1 MRERSSISPEQAP
14 PASLFPD
21 HPASWYLFG
30 PSAGLARGPWSKELL
45 GKRLVAFRTESGA
58 VAVLDAHC
66 AHLGADLG
74 CGEIVGETIQC
85 PFHHWRYG
93 RDGVCAHAT
102 GCAAPPA
109 FARLQTYAAEER
121 HGYLFFF
128 NGPRALF
135 PLPFFL
141 DESPE
146 AFVAGKAFHYVA
158 DCNWYMNAAHAFDMQ
173 HFLAVHDRRLVAPPQ
188 VDCPLPF
195 ARRNRYRAEVVGGSV
210 YDRILRTFAGDVVEI
225 SITVF
230 GGPFVLVTG
239 DFGRVMSRFLIA
251 TRPLPDGRTL
261 CEGIVFARRG
271 RIPLLDRPGL
281 WLRRLFTHGYLAAE
295 SRRLRGTRY
304 QPRGLGAADGDLI
317 AFFQWLVSLQPL
329 TRGGAHADLDRAAA
343 AVTGDR
349 GLRMGA
355 GTALSSPAAAGVLGT
370 IPGVER

>member
-239 DFGRVMSRFLIA
+239 DFGRVMSRF
-251 TRPLPDGRTL
+251 
-261 CEGIVFARRG
+261 
-271 RIPLLDRPGL
+271 
-281 WLRRLFTHGYLAAE
+281 RRLFTHGYLAAE